1 MTKTLEAVRGAH
13 KRLEQEIRWLN
24 DTGKIS
30 MDGYSKAA
38 EHLETIRAA
47 LMETHKGEVDRDEE
61 NALEERD
68 NYHEWADRLANGI
81 AEHFGV
87 DIGEHS
93 NLNNPWVN
101 ACEEIES
108 QTPAPDVET
117 ITLSPAEMEELER
130 QLDLPPKTIPA
141 LQKLLEDSH
150 LCTAEVSEA
159 LETHDPKMNVKFK
172 EDK

>member
-1 MTKTLEAVRGAH
+1 MTNNKTLEALAAVNST
-13 KRLEQEIRWLN
+13 LE
-24 DTGKIS
+24 DFG
-30 MDGYSKAA
+30 MDDPERSLDLEWGNVDIKVK
-38 EHLETIRAA
+38 HLPAIRAA
-47 LMETHKGEVDRDEE
+47 LMETHKGEDVCANCDGEGLVCEDHPEVPWMGGLGCC
-61 NALEERD
+61 ALGE
-68 NYHEWADRLANGI
+68 
-81 AEHFGV
+81 GV
-87 DIGEHS
+87 PCS
-93 NLNNPWVN
+93 
-101 ACEEIES
+101 C